1 VVEKK
6 EFARGEKRNEESEK
20 QLLKPLVKKG
30 LIFKRQS
37 DKKKQKTTKTN
48 GRRKKKRPSEEKAL
62 SSVSS
67 QSIESN
73 FSFRTLLNKKTKLLS
88 ETFSFETKRTEKGAL
103 KV

>member
-37 DKKKQKTTKTN
+37 DKKKQKTTKTKKN
-48 GRRKKKRPSEEKAL
+48 NRNNKQKSDRAKKKH
-62 SSVSS
+62 
-67 QSIESN
+67 
-73 FSFRTLLNKKTKLLS
+73 FRVFLLNQSRAIFPFGL
-88 ETFSFETKRTEKGAL
+88 F
-103 KV
+103 